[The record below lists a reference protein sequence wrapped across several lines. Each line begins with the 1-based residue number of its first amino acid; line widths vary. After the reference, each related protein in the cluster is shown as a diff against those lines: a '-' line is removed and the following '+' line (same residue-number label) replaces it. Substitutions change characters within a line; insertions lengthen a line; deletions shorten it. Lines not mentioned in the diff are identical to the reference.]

1 MTQPIAREALSHL
14 RALLRL
20 DTTNPPGNEVVAID
34 YLRGVLEREGIACDT
49 AESEP
54 GRANLVARLPGRAKG
69 ARSRAVLMSS
79 HVDVVPADAGSWS
92 QPPFGAVISDGEL
105 YGRGAIDMKNMTAMA
120 LTAMLVAKRLDLALE
135 RDLVFAAVAD
145 EEGGCTHGSR
155 FLVEK
160 FPEWLES
167 EYAVNE
173 LGGYTLHL
181 NGRRFYP
188 IQVAEKGLAWLRITA
203 HGEPGHGSI
212 PQKQNAIQALGAA
225 IQKLSPRIFPHHTTP
240 VVEEFVKTVS
250 NALPAATRPVFRG
263 VLDSRMGDFV
273 LTRLLPDDNEAKVL
287 WAMLHDSISPTVLEA
302 GSKINVI
309 PGSATLHVDCRVLPG
324 RTPEQVMQIVQKQL
338 GDGFTVDMVLSA
350 PPTVVDHHNP
360 FFTHLASALERADPG
375 SKAVPFMIPG
385 LTDARWYNELGI
397 KTYGFAPVKLSPGV
411 VFNKLF
417 HGDDERIPV
426 DGFTWGLETFL
437 DALLSF
443 AAGAEVNWREGDAGR
458 G

>member
-1 MTQPIAREALSHL
+1 MSHPVASEALSHL
-14 RALLRL
+14 QALLAL
-20 DTTNPPGNEVVAID
+20 DTTNPPGNEILAID
-34 YLRGVLEREGIACDT
+34 YLRGVLEREGIACQV

-54 GRANLVARLPGRAKG
+54 GRANLVARLPGKG
-69 ARSRAVLMSS
+69 SAARSSGVLMSS
-79 HVDVVPADAGSWS
+79 HVDVVPADTDRWS
-92 QPPFGAVISDGEL
+92 QPPFGAVVHDGEL

-120 LTAMLVAKRLDLALE
+120 LMAMLVAKRRNVPLE

-155 FLVEK
+155 FLVER

-203 HGEPGHGSI
+203 HGEPGHGSM
-212 PQKQNAIQALGAA
+212 PQQQNAIQALGEALR
-225 IQKLSPRIFPHHTTP
+225 KLGPGIFPHHATP
-240 VVEEFVKTVS
+240 VVTEFVTTVS
-250 NALPAATRPVFRG
+250 DALPTVTRPVFRRI
-263 VLDSRMGDFV
+263 LDPRVGDFV
-273 LTRLLPDDNEAKVL
+273 IRRLLPDRNEANVL
-287 WAMLHDSISPTVLEA
+287 WALLHDTISPTVLEA

-309 PGSATLHVDCRVLPG
+309 PGEATLMADCRVLPG
-324 RTPEQVMQIVQKQL
+324 HTPEQVQEIVRKHL
-338 GDGFTVDMVLSA
+338 GDGFTVEMVLSA
-350 PPTVVDHHNP
+350 PPTVVDHRNE
-360 FFTHLASALERADPG
+360 FFAHLASALEKADPG
-375 SKAVPFMIPG
+375 STAVPFMIPG
-385 LTDARWYNELGI
+385 LTDARWFNELGI
-397 KTYGFAPVKLSPGV
+397 KTYGFAPVKLSSEV

-426 DGFTWGLETFL
+426 DGFTWGVETFI

-443 AAGAEVNWREGDAGR
+443 AAGSEVQWR
-458 G
+458 